1 MVDPPDQN
9 QPLLPKL
16 VQEVQD
22 AEYAAHEKEIAWVR
36 ELLERDDVA
45 DATKAAVLRAINEGE
60 DLTTLAEALP
70 ADMMAKRPAKTE
82 STLTFSGSATVSDFL
97 GR

>member
-1 MVDPPDQN
+1 MVDPPDQD
-9 QPLLPKL
+9 QPLLAKL
-16 VQEVQD
+16 VEEVQD
-22 AEYAAHEKEIAWVR
+22 AQFAASEEAIAWVR
-36 ELLERDDVA
+36 ELFERDDVA

-70 ADMMAKRPAKTE
+70 ADMMAKRPAKRE
-82 STLTFSGSATVSDFL
+82 STLTFSGSAIVSDFL